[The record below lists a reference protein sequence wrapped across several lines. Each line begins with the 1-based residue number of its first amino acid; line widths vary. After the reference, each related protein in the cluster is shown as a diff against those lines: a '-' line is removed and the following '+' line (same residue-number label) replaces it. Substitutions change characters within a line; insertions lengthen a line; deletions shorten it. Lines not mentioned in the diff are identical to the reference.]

1 MLNGMCEHVLC
12 AVFPSHPWESISM
25 DFLGGLPTTQR
36 GHDYIF
42 VVVDRFSK
50 MAILIAC
57 TKTVTTPQVAKLFFQ
72 HVWTYFGF
80 PSFIVSD
87 RDGHFLSHFWTHLW
101 EMMDTKL
108 KRSTSFHPQTDGQ
121 IEVVNRTVVHA
132 LRIYNSNHPK
142 TWDESLP

>member
-1 MLNGMCEHVLC
+1 
-12 AVFPSHPWESISM
+12 M

-42 VVVDRFSK
+42 FGVDQFSK

-57 TKTVTTPQVAKLFFQ
+57 TKTFIAPQVVKLFFQ
-72 HVWTYFGF
+72 HMWTYFRL
-80 PSFIVSD
+80 PSSIVLD

-108 KRSTSFHPQTDGQ
+108 KRSTSFHP
-121 IEVVNRTVVHA
+121 
-132 LRIYNSNHPK
+132 
-142 TWDESLP
+142 